1 MPNWT
6 RMTPPAAGAFSATW
20 ITRIGGL
27 VFALILGGAFLV
39 QSCFATVPTD
49 PESLIEPEG
58 IAGARAGAQLGA
70 RVQDLEQRAALDA
83 AAAERELATSG
94 AALGGAQLTPAFNE
108 TTGEALPGPP
118 VPQTEGEAELRE
130 ILRLEAIERR
140 TRSLRSAP
148 VAITYRRP
156 ESGGLRTAAAT
167 AAAEP
172 TADALAQAD
181 APVDDS
187 RASPPLIPE
196 PVSLM
201 DTIQA
206 LQALD
211 AQQTAGA
218 ELDAGRAR
226 PSGQQIQPPAVSPLG
241 STDSTRVVQGD
252 PLNPA
257 IVRAPNTP
265 PGWERVYEGSFL
277 EAVLVNQLNGDFPGP
292 VLASVAVPFYSADRQ
307 RIVIPRGARVVGSAS
322 AVAGQDQARLAVGFH
337 RLIFPDGR
345 WVSLAFRGLN
355 QIGEGALKDHV
366 NRHYLSMFASV
377 GAVGI
382 MSGLT
387 LRGSNP
393 YAGGMEGVR
402 AGAGQGLA
410 QGATSILDRFL
421 NRLPTITIRAGHR
434 LRIWLTSDVL
444 VPRPGE
450 TGPASDAGR
459 YLPFGRSGPGVSP
472 DGPQRRE
479 GRRSR

>member
-1 MPNWT
+1 M
-6 RMTPPAAGAFSATW
+6 
-20 ITRIGGL
+20 
-27 VFALILGGAFLV
+27 
-39 QSCFATVPTD
+39 Q
-49 PESLIEPEG
+49 
-58 IAGARAGAQLGA
+58 
-70 RVQDLEQRAALDA
+70 
-83 AAAERELATSG
+83 
-94 AALGGAQLTPAFNE
+94 
-108 TTGEALPGPP
+108 
-118 VPQTEGEAELRE
+118 
-130 ILRLEAIERR
+130 
-140 TRSLRSAP
+140 
-148 VAITYRRP
+148 
-156 ESGGLRTAAAT
+156 
-167 AAAEP
+167 
-172 TADALAQAD
+172 
-181 APVDDS
+181 
-187 RASPPLIPE
+187 
-196 PVSLM
+196 
-201 DTIQA
+201 TIQA

-218 ELDAGRAR
+218 ELDAGRAL
-226 PSGQQIQPPAVSPLG
+226 PSGRQIQPPAVSPLG
-241 STDSTRVVQGD
+241 SPDSARVVQGD
-252 PLNPA
+252 PVNPA
-257 IVRAPNTP
+257 IVRSPNTP
-265 PGWERVYEGSFL
+265 PGWERIYEGSFI

-307 RIVIPRGARVVGSAS
+307 RIVIPRGARVIGSAS
-322 AVAGQDQARLAVGFH
+322 AVAGQDQERLAVGFH

-345 WVSLAFRGLN
+345 WVSLEFRGLN
-355 QIGEGALKDHV
+355 QIGEGALKDQV

-410 QGATSILDRFL
+410 QGATNILDRFL

-472 DGPQRRE
+472 EGPQRSD

>member
-1 MPNWT
+1 
-6 RMTPPAAGAFSATW
+6 MTAPAAGTFSATW

-27 VFALILGGAFLV
+27 LFAVILGGAFLV
-39 QSCFATVPTD
+39 QSCFSTVPTD
-49 PESLIEPEG
+49 PESLREPEG
-58 IAGARAGAQLGA
+58 IAGDRATVQLGA

-83 AAAERELATSG
+83 AAAERELATQ
-94 AALGGAQLTPAFNE
+94 GAQLTGGHVTPAFNE
-108 TTGEALPGPP
+108 TTGETDGEAPAI
-118 VPQTEGEAELRE
+118 VPLTEAEAELRE
-130 ILRLEAIERR
+130 VLRLEAIERR

-148 VAITYRRP
+148 IAITYRRP
-156 ESGGLRTAAAT
+156 DTGGLAP
-167 AAAEP
+167 AAAEL
-172 TADALAQAD
+172 TADAPAQAD
-181 APVDDS
+181 APVDEN
-187 RASPPLIPE
+187 RASTPLIPE
-196 PVSLM
+196 PVSVM

-218 ELDAGRAR
+218 ELDAGRAL
-226 PSGQQIQPPAVSPLG
+226 PSGLQIQPPAVSPLG
-241 STDSTRVVQGD
+241 STDSARVVQGD

-257 IVRAPNTP
+257 IVRSPNTP
-265 PGWERVYEGSFL
+265 PGWERIYEGSFI

-307 RIVIPRGARVVGSAS
+307 RIVIPRGARLIGSAS
-322 AVAGQDQARLAVGFH
+322 AVAGQDQERLAVGFH

-355 QIGEGALKDHV
+355 QIGEGALKDEV

-387 LRGSNP
+387 LRGSDP

-410 QGATSILDRFL
+410 QGATTILDRFL

-444 VPRPGE
+444 VPRPG
-450 TGPASDAGR
+450 
-459 YLPFGRSGPGVSP
+459 
-472 DGPQRRE
+472 
-479 GRRSR
+479 

>member
-1 MPNWT
+1 
-6 RMTPPAAGAFSATW
+6 MTAPAAGTFSATW

-27 VFALILGGAFLV
+27 LFAVILGGAFLV
-39 QSCFATVPTD
+39 QSCFSTVPTD
-49 PESLIEPEG
+49 PESLREPEG
-58 IAGARAGAQLGA
+58 IAGDRATVQLGA

-83 AAAERELATSG
+83 AAAERELATQ
-94 AALGGAQLTPAFNE
+94 GAQLTGGHVTPAFNE
-108 TTGEALPGPP
+108 TTGETDGEAPAI
-118 VPQTEGEAELRE
+118 VPLTEAEAELRE
-130 ILRLEAIERR
+130 VLRLEAIERR

-148 VAITYRRP
+148 IAITYRRP
-156 ESGGLRTAAAT
+156 DTGGLAP
-167 AAAEP
+167 AAAEL
-172 TADALAQAD
+172 TADAPAQAD
-181 APVDDS
+181 APVDEN
-187 RASPPLIPE
+187 RASTPLIPE

-218 ELDAGRAR
+218 ELDAGRAL
-226 PSGQQIQPPAVSPLG
+226 PSGLQIQPPAVSPLG

-257 IVRAPNTP
+257 IVRSPNTP
-265 PGWERVYEGSFL
+265 PGWERIYEGSFI

-307 RIVIPRGARVVGSAS
+307 RIVIPRGARLIGSAS
-322 AVAGQDQARLAVGFH
+322 AVAGQDQERLAVGFH

-355 QIGEGALKDHV
+355 QIGEGALKDQV

-382 MSGLT
+382 ISGLT
-387 LRGSNP
+387 LRGSDP

-410 QGATSILDRFL
+410 QGATTILDRFL

-444 VPRPGE
+444 VPRPG
-450 TGPASDAGR
+450 
-459 YLPFGRSGPGVSP
+459 
-472 DGPQRRE
+472 
-479 GRRSR
+479 

>member
-1 MPNWT
+1 
-6 RMTPPAAGAFSATW
+6 MTPPAAGAFSATW

-27 VFALILGGAFLV
+27 LFAVILGGAFLV
-39 QSCFATVPTD
+39 QSCFSTVPTD
-49 PESLIEPEG
+49 PESLREPEG
-58 IAGARAGAQLGA
+58 IAGDRATVQLGA

-83 AAAERELATSG
+83 AAAERELATQ
-94 AALGGAQLTPAFNE
+94 GAQLTGGHVTPAFNE
-108 TTGEALPGPP
+108 TTGETDGEAPAI
-118 VPQTEGEAELRE
+118 VPLTEAEAELRE
-130 ILRLEAIERR
+130 VLRLEAIERR

-148 VAITYRRP
+148 IAITYRRP
-156 ESGGLRTAAAT
+156 DTGGLAP
-167 AAAEP
+167 AAAEL
-172 TADALAQAD
+172 TADAPAQAD
-181 APVDDS
+181 APGDEN
-187 RASPPLIPE
+187 RASTPLIPE

-218 ELDAGRAR
+218 ELDAGRAL
-226 PSGQQIQPPAVSPLG
+226 PSGLQIQPPAVSPLG

-257 IVRAPNTP
+257 IVRSPNTP
-265 PGWERVYEGSFL
+265 PGWERIYEGSFI

-307 RIVIPRGARVVGSAS
+307 RIVIPRGARLIGSAS
-322 AVAGQDQARLAVGFH
+322 AVAGQDQERLAVGFH

-345 WVSLAFRGLN
+345 WVSLEFRGLN
-355 QIGEGALKDHV
+355 QIGEGALKDQV
-366 NRHYLSMFASV
+366 NRHYFSMFASV

-387 LRGSNP
+387 LRGSDP

-410 QGATSILDRFL
+410 QGATTILDRFL

-444 VPRPGE
+444 VPRPG
-450 TGPASDAGR
+450 
-459 YLPFGRSGPGVSP
+459 
-472 DGPQRRE
+472 
-479 GRRSR
+479 

>member
-1 MPNWT
+1 
-6 RMTPPAAGAFSATW
+6 MTPPAAGAFSATW

-27 VFALILGGAFLV
+27 VFALILAGAFLV
-39 QSCFATVPTD
+39 QSCFSTVPTD
-49 PESLIEPEG
+49 PESLREPEG
-58 IAGARAGAQLGA
+58 IAGDRATVQLGA

-83 AAAERELATSG
+83 AAAERELATEG
-94 AALGGAQLTPAFNE
+94 AALGGGHVTPAFNE
-108 TTGEALPGPP
+108 TTGETDGEAPAI
-118 VPQTEGEAELRE
+118 VPLTEGEAELRE
-130 ILRLEAIERR
+130 VLRLEAIERR

-148 VAITYRRP
+148 IAITYRRP
-156 ESGGLRTAAAT
+156 ESGGLAP

-172 TADALAQAD
+172 TADAPAQAD
-181 APVDDS
+181 APMDD
-187 RASPPLIPE
+187 RASTPLIPE

-218 ELDAGRAR
+218 ELDAVRPR
-226 PSGQQIQPPAVSPLG
+226 PSGRQIQPPAVSPLG
-241 STDSTRVVQGD
+241 PTASDRLPVSD

-257 IVRAPNTP
+257 IVRTPNTP

-307 RIVIPRGARVVGSAS
+307 RIVIPRGARVIGSAS
-322 AVAGQDQARLAVGFH
+322 AVAGQDQERLAVGFH

-345 WVSLAFRGLN
+345 WVSLEFRGMN
-355 QIGEGALKDHV
+355 QIGEGALKDQV
-366 NRHYLSMFASV
+366 NRHYFSMFASV

-382 MSGLT
+382 ISGLT

-410 QGATSILDRFL
+410 QGATTILDRFL

-444 VPRPGE
+444 VPRPGQ

-472 DGPQRRE
+472 GGP
-479 GRRSR
+479 

>member
-1 MPNWT
+1 M
-6 RMTPPAAGAFSATW
+6 
-20 ITRIGGL
+20 
-27 VFALILGGAFLV
+27 
-39 QSCFATVPTD
+39 PTD
-49 PESLIEPEG
+49 PESLREPEG
-58 IAGARAGAQLGA
+58 IAGDRATVQLGA

-83 AAAERELATSG
+83 AAAERELATRG
-94 AALGGAQLTPAFNE
+94 RGNLAAGTSRPPLTRRPARR
-108 TTGEALPGPP
+108 TATAPAIVPLTEA
-118 VPQTEGEAELRE
+118 EAELRE
-130 ILRLEAIERR
+130 VLRLEAIERR

-148 VAITYRRP
+148 IAITYRRP
-156 ESGGLRTAAAT
+156 ETGGLAPAARRRAHRGRAGRRTRR
-167 AAAEP
+167 P
-172 TADALAQAD
+172 R
-181 APVDDS
+181 PVDEN
-187 RASPPLIPE
+187 RASTPLIPE

-218 ELDAGRAR
+218 ELDAGRAL
-226 PSGQQIQPPAVSPLG
+226 PSGLQIQPPAVSPLG

-257 IVRAPNTP
+257 IVRSPNTP
-265 PGWERVYEGSFL
+265 PGWERIYEGSFI

-307 RIVIPRGARVVGSAS
+307 RIVIPRGARLIGSAS
-322 AVAGQDQARLAVGFH
+322 AVAGQDQERLAVGFH

-345 WVSLAFRGLN
+345 WVSLAFRGMN
-355 QIGEGALKDHV
+355 QIGEGALKDEV

-382 MSGLT
+382 ISGLT
-387 LRGSNP
+387 LRGSDP

-410 QGATSILDRFL
+410 QGATTILDRFL

-444 VPRPGE
+444 VPRPG
-450 TGPASDAGR
+450 
-459 YLPFGRSGPGVSP
+459 
-472 DGPQRRE
+472 
-479 GRRSR
+479 